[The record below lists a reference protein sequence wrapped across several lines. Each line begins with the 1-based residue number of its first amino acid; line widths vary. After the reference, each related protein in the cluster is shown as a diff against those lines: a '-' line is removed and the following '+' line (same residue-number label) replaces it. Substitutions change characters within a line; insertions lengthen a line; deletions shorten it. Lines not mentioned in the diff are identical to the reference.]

1 MNTLRLTVSIDS
13 DMMLIKLKEI
23 EEKATELRRLVDEFR
38 AIGGEL
44 ASFDPSILPTVQ
56 EEK

>member
-38 AIGGEL
+38 AMSGEL
-44 ASFDPSILPTVQ
+44 APFDSSILPTVQ